1 MKLQELIN
9 KPQLE
14 THEALFVL
22 EEYIRIRKG
31 RTIKA
36 APPAN
41 PIQVQLM
48 AHMSTKAV
56 AWLLANPN
64 DLR

>member
-1 MKLQELIN
+1 MN

-14 THEALFVL
+14 THEALHVI

-31 RTIKA
+31 RAIKA
-36 APPAN
+36 APPVN
-41 PIQVQLM
+41 PVEAQLM